1 MYKRFFSILLISVLS
16 FSLVAC
22 GDTATEQTAQVE
34 DSTDQQTTEG
44 ETDTQ
49 LAQEAVIEDTAEPEV
64 KEAAKAASF
73 QFSTLLFSV

>member
-1 MYKRFFSILLISVLS
+1 MYKRLLSILLVSMLS

-34 DSTDQQTTEG
+34 ENTNQHTTEE

-49 LAQEAVIEDTAEPEV
+49 PAEEAAIEDTAEPVFYRRKPSWRAIYE
-64 KEAAKAASF
+64 
-73 QFSTLLFSV
+73 